1 MKVLLDT
8 HVLLW
13 ALYDSSRLSPA
24 AKEAIASSSSCVV
37 SIASLWEL
45 SIKHSL
51 GKLELKQSV
60 VEIADICSKNHI
72 VLLGIMPEH
81 CHRTEALPFIHRDP
95 FDRLLVAQA
104 LEEDLALVSK
114 DQYASQYG
122 VRTVW

>member
-1 MKVLLDT
+1 MNVLLDT

-13 ALYDSSRLSPA
+13 ALYDSSRLSLA
-24 AKEAIASSSSCVV
+24 AKETIASSPCVV

-51 GKLELKQSV
+51 RKLELKQSV

-72 VLLGIMPEH
+72 VLLGIKPEH
-81 CHRTEALPFIHRDP
+81 CHRTGELPFIHRDP

>member
-1 MKVLLDT
+1 MNVLLDT

-13 ALYDSSRLSPA
+13 ALYDSSKLSQT
-24 AKEAIASSSSCVV
+24 AKEAIASSSCVV

-72 VLLGIMPEH
+72 VLLGITPEH
-81 CHRTEALPFIHRDP
+81 CCRTENLPFIHRDP
-95 FDRLLVAQA
+95 FDRLLISQA

-122 VRTVW
+122 VRTIW

>member
-1 MKVLLDT
+1 MNVLLDT

-13 ALYDSSRLSPA
+13 ALYDSSRLSLA
-24 AKEAIASSSSCVV
+24 AKETIASSPCVV
-37 SIASLWEL
+37 NIASLWEL

-51 GKLELKQSV
+51 RKLELKQSV

-72 VLLGIMPEH
+72 VLLGIKPEH
-81 CHRTEALPFIHRDP
+81 CHRTGELPFIHRDP

>member
-1 MKVLLDT
+1 MSLLLDT

-13 ALYDSSRLSPA
+13 ALYDSSKLSLT
-24 AKEAIASSSSCVV
+24 AKEAIASSSCAV

-60 VEIADICSKNHI
+60 VEIADICASNHI
-72 VLLGIMPEH
+72 VILGITPEH

-95 FDRLLVAQA
+95 FDRLLIAQA
-104 LEEDLALVSK
+104 LEENLLLVSK